1 MTTKQIQKSTQ
12 SIKQYTNITDAV
24 VDYANSIKDNFHTDI
39 IIKINKDEIID
50 YSKELQTVI
59 FRYAKK
65 EFQHIGKKVFN
76 NNNDIILVTNEDIK
90 ECISK
95 IVRNE
100 EQKKL
105 LNEHIKVFRNLDK
118 IIKNGKLIAYAPE
131 LKNRSK
137 YFNWHYYAVPIIID
151 NEKFIV
157 QFDVVLRV
165 DVKKHFRIMRIYKL
179 NDILNK
185 QKTDYSDRYG

>member
-1 MTTKQIQKSTQ
+1 MTTKQIQNSTQ
-12 SIKQYTNITDAV
+12 NIKQYTNITDAV

-90 ECISK
+90 ESISK

-137 YFNWHYYAVPIIID
+137 YFNWYYYAVPIIID